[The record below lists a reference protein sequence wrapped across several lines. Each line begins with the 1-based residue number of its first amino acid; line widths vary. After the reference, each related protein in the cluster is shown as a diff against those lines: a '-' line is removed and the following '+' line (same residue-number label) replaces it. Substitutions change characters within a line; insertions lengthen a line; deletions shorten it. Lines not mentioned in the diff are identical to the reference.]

1 VIRLMLLVA
10 LAAVGLAWGQ
20 TPTEEIDAAADAAA
34 AAEIASAPGLGEPPL
49 LDPPDPETAE
59 ARTERVSSGLRCPVC
74 QGLSVADSNADAA
87 RAMHTRIAELVSQG
101 YSEGQIVDYFVG
113 RYGGWVR
120 LEPPREGL
128 NWIIWV
134 GPVVLFVVGAGL
146 VARQVGGA
154 QDQDA
159 ASSTPPGAAPSGPAA
174 EPGSAAA
181 TDDYR
186 ARILAELGEGASTPS
201 APDHRA
207 RILAELGEDGE
218 MKS

>member
-1 VIRLMLLVA
+1 MIRLMLLVA
-10 LAAVGLAWGQ
+10 LAAVGMAWGQ
-20 TPTEEIDAAADAAA
+20 APTEDIDAAADAAA

-128 NWIIWV
+128 IWIIWV

-154 QDQDA
+154 QDTA
-159 ASSTPPGAAPSGPAA
+159 PSKPPAAPPSGHAA
-174 EPGSAAA
+174 AGLGSAPAP
-181 TDDYR
+181 DDYR
-186 ARILAELGEGASTPS
+186 ARVLAELGEGASTPS

-207 RILAELGEDGE
+207 RILAELGEGGE
-218 MKS
+218 TKS